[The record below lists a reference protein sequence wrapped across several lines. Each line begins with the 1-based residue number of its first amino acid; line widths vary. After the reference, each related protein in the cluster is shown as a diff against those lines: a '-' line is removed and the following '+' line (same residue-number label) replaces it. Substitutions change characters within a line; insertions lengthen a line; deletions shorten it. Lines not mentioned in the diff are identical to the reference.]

1 MAISFDQVT
10 FGYPNTRALFEDVC
24 FTLPEKGVVALSG
37 PSGCGKTTLLR
48 LLMGLEKP
56 QSGAVRGT
64 EGLTLAPTF
73 QEDRLL
79 PWRTVYDNVALFA
92 ASEKAAKAAIDAVE
106 LAAWQGA
113 YPHELS
119 GGMAR
124 RVALARALARQGDV
138 LILDEPFNGLDAA
151 LRERIAKAVMQGA
164 DTRLTVLVTHEEQD
178 RALLGNPPVLA
189 LHPPMHGEITFE

>member
-1 MAISFDQVT
+1 M
-10 FGYPNTRALFEDVC
+10 
-24 FTLPEKGVVALSG
+24 TLDG
-37 PSGCGKTTLLR
+37 
-48 LLMGLEKP
+48 
-56 QSGAVRGT
+56 
-64 EGLTLAPTF
+64 F
-73 QEDRLL
+73 
-79 PWRTVYDNVALFA
+79 
-92 ASEKAAKAAIDAVE
+92 DAVE

-151 LRERIAKAVMQGA
+151 LRERIAAAVMQGA